1 MLDCT
6 FVADLDFDETVA
18 QLTQDPSRVLGLL
31 TDATKARVIK
41 VIQESVTL
49 ERGLAKI
56 ILNNLTGS

>member
-1 MLDCT
+1 
-6 FVADLDFDETVA
+6 VADLDFDETVA

>member
-1 MLDCT
+1 
-6 FVADLDFDETVA
+6 
-18 QLTQDPSRVLGLL
+18 LTQDPSRVLGLL